1 MNEKNTS
8 DAKPRNWFM
17 RHKIITVL
25 LGLFVLGI
33 IGSAMGG
40 GQSASKSN
48 QTDLRGRSGE
58 QKEAQVPAIVVTP
71 AKIVA
76 DYEANGVA
84 ADEMYKGKTVE
95 MSGTIKDINKDIMN
109 TPYITLE
116 SGNVVW
122 SVQCM
127 FEKSNTEKL
136 VSLSQNQKITVTGV
150 VSGKLG
156 NVLVKECSIVE

>member
-1 MNEKNTS
+1 MGEQKGQDGKS
-8 DAKPRNWFM
+8 KNWFA
-17 RHKIITVL
+17 RHKIITAL
-25 LGLFVLGI
+25 LALFVLAI
-33 IGSAMGG
+33 IGSAIGG
-40 GQSASKSN
+40 GKSKSPAAQTNN
-48 QTDLRGRSGE
+48 Q
-58 QKEAQVPAIVVTP
+58 AQQQAPAPAITVSP

-127 FEKSNTEKL
+127 FDKSDTGKL
-136 VSLSQNQKITVTGV
+136 VSLSQNQKITITGV

-156 NVLVKECSIVE
+156 NVLIKDCSIVE